1 MGGFGRRLGGTTY
14 VNTTVGYDELCLIAP
29 PPAPPPCP
37 PSTPPTSAGLLTAAL
52 TQVLDGGTV
61 QTAELMANLRSQLK
75 DAARRSTG
83 CRVDALLGRAMPTF
97 LAAWI
102 AILQVLFIQSIDNIA
117 KLQLKLWNLFIR
129 LLEKYGLLV
138 WYRRYQKARAKVKA
152 AKNKVNKTQ
161 AQLEAAEKQASASQE
176 AVEDPGAAVVDRV
189 HDEVD
194 EKIEEVR
201 EQVDE
206 KIEAIMQPDLDKLKE
221 EAKRRALK
229 KLATAK
235 ETATAF
241 KVINLT
247 VTIVTFLLAVV
258 STSSWTVNGSRP
270 IQDLY
275 LPCRLLPLVVACLL
289 SPFLLACTPS
299 QPQYAPRKT
308 DALNRLIIENAGS
321 QDASLQAATSS
332 PPTAPGGFYPPGAP
346 SPPAAPV
353 QDHALYEVIMEE
365 VATIE
370 AQATGVCIGGLIY
383 DRHSARLCAA
393 GDINSL
399 TLLTLSLI
407 YMY

>member
-1 MGGFGRRLGGTTY
+1 MGGFGRRLDGTTY

-37 PSTPPTSAGLLTAAL
+37 PSPPPASAGMLTAAL
-52 TQVLDGGTV
+52 TQSFDMGTV
-61 QTAELMANLRSQLK
+61 QTAELMANLRLQLK

-83 CRVDALLGRAMPTF
+83 CRVDALLGRTMPTF

-138 WYRRYQKARAKVKA
+138 WYRRYQKARAKVAEAKAKVKA
-152 AKNKVNKTQ
+152 AKDKVNKTQ
-161 AQLEAAEKQASASQE
+161 AQLEAAEKQASAVQE
-176 AVEDPGAAVVDRV
+176 AVEDPGAAVDRV
-189 HDEVD
+189 H
-194 EKIEEVR
+194 EKMDKKVEEVR

-206 KIEAIMQPDLDKLKE
+206 KLEAITQPDLDKLKE

-247 VTIVTFLLAVV
+247 VTIVTFLLAVL

-270 IQDLY
+270 IQALY
-275 LPCRLLPLVVACLL
+275 LPRRRSAFGRCMLTFAILARVHAITASVRTSEDRSAQPTDHRERGISGCCMEPGNVFSTCRSWWVL
-289 SPFLLACTPS
+289 STWSSFT
-299 QPQYAPRKT
+299 T
-308 DALNRLIIENAGS
+308 GS
-321 QDASLQAATSS
+321 T
-332 PPTAPGGFYPPGAP
+332 
-346 SPPAAPV
+346 
-353 QDHALYEVIMEE
+353 
-365 VATIE
+365 
-370 AQATGVCIGGLIY
+370 
-383 DRHSARLCAA
+383 SARQRAV
-393 GDINSL
+393 
-399 TLLTLSLI
+399 
-407 YMY
+407 